1 MRNFAD
7 SDYALNKFS
16 EGIVYKFSDGVVEVT
31 REDYLRDNPDKTE
44 ADFAKLKALSDEMF
58 YEQDL
63 EDTRYGKR
71 ARNLDW
77 LTESEDFATPA
88 PDTQL
93 IRQKD
98 ELDALKAAKKLL
110 EDKEL
115 TEIQERRFILHFF
128 KGLSY
133 LEIARLEGVFFTSV
147 AESIQAATQKL
158 KRNFKNF

>member
-7 SDYALNKFS
+7 SDYALNKYS
-16 EGIVYKFSDGVVEVT
+16 EGIVYKFADGVVEVT
-31 REDYLRDNPDKTE
+31 LEAYLRDNPDKTE

-77 LTESEDFATPA
+77 LKESEDFAAPP

-93 IRQKD
+93 IREHDKQN
-98 ELDALKAAKKLL
+98 ALEAARKLL
-110 EDKEL
+110 EHKEL
-115 TEIQERRFILHFF
+115 TKVQERRFLLHYF

-133 LEIARLEGVFFTSV
+133 RQIAAKEGVHFTSV
-147 AESIQAATQKL
+147 QESIEAATRKL
-158 KRNFKNF
+158 KINFKNF